1 MYYCL
6 YNSPVRNA
14 MENNIEKNG
23 CASSKKQTYRIV
35 SCAADGTYVFRD
47 FDGPEE
53 ISKRHV
59 QIGVDDCSLDLDIR
73 GLPVFQGL
81 IGPMPEEDKEG
92 KIFRY
97 ETPEV
102 FEALTKKLY
111 ESSPKRR
118 HSKKS

>member
-1 MYYCL
+1 
-6 YNSPVRNA
+6 
-14 MENNIEKNG
+14 MENNIVKN
-23 CASSKKQTYRIV
+23 SSNNGKKQTYRIV
-35 SCAADGTYVFRD
+35 SCAADGTYVIRD

-102 FEALTKKLY
+102 FEAITKKLY
-111 ESSPKRR
+111 ETTPKRR
-118 HSKKS
+118 HSKKA

>member
-1 MYYCL
+1 
-6 YNSPVRNA
+6 
-14 MENNIEKNG
+14 MENNMDNSAQPG
-23 CASSKKQTYRIV
+23 KKQTYRIV

-53 ISKRHV
+53 IAKRHV

-111 ESSPKRR
+111 ESTPKRR
-118 HSKKS
+118 RTKKS

>member
-1 MYYCL
+1 
-6 YNSPVRNA
+6 
-14 MENNIEKNG
+14 MENIILQNG
-23 CASSKKQTYRIV
+23 SSNSKKQTYRIV
-35 SCAADGTYVFRD
+35 SCAADGTYVIRD

-53 ISKRHV
+53 IAKRHI

-102 FEALTKKLY
+102 FETLTKKLY
-111 ESSPKRR
+111 ESAPKRR
-118 HSKKS
+118 HSKKA

>member
-1 MYYCL
+1 
-6 YNSPVRNA
+6 
-14 MENNIEKNG
+14 MENDIVKK
-23 CASSKKQTYRIV
+23 SSDNKKQTYRIV

-53 ISKRHV
+53 IAKRHV
-59 QIGVDDCSLDLDIR
+59 QIGVDDCSLDLEIR

-118 HSKKS
+118 RAKKN